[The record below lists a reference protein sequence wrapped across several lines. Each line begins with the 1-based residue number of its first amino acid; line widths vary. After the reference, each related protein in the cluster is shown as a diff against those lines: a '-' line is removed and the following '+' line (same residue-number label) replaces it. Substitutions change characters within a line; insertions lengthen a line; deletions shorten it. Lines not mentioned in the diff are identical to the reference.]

1 MSIVE
6 VTNVM
11 GRLKMKK
18 LSNIFLPIILWMAM
32 IFIFS
37 DQPYDRQNIKP
48 ELEIVIDHFKEDVHP
63 TVLSFLLSKITISY
77 AGKEIN
83 VNTVSEAGLIEFLIR
98 KFSHFFAFFVLG
110 LLIYRGFV
118 LFFHSRK
125 LTYFMVSFIIVS
137 IYAATD
143 EYHQMYTENRTPLVQ
158 DVFLDMAGGLA
169 GIFFALFFYKK
180 RAEVKNK
187 VTLSSK

>member
-37 DQPYDRQNIKP
+37 DKNYDSQNIKQ

-83 VNTVSEAGLIEFLIR
+83 VNTVSEEGFIEF
-98 KFSHFFAFFVLG
+98 
-110 LLIYRGFV
+110 
-118 LFFHSRK
+118 
-125 LTYFMVSFIIVS
+125 
-137 IYAATD
+137 
-143 EYHQMYTENRTPLVQ
+143 
-158 DVFLDMAGGLA
+158 
-169 GIFFALFFYKK
+169 
-180 RAEVKNK
+180 
-187 VTLSSK
+187 